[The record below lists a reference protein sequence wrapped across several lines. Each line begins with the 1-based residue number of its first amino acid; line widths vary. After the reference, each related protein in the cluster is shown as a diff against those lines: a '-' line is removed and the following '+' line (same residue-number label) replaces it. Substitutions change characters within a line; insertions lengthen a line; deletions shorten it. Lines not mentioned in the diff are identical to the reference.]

1 MRRAVARKAYDEAV
15 SAAWKA
21 FDKAT
26 AEAALKVYAEAIAP
40 AARKAYDEAF
50 DEAIAPA
57 EKVYGE
63 AMAAA
68 KKDFDEA
75 TAAAARKYSNPGL
88 LGRILLGRIKGHFR
102 KKKEVFQSK
111 EI

>member
-1 MRRAVARKAYDEAV
+1 MRR
-15 SAAWKA
+15 
-21 FDKAT
+21 T
-26 AEAALKVYAEAIAP
+26 

-75 TAAAARKYSNPGL
+75 IAAAARKYSN
-88 LGRILLGRIKGHFR
+88 LGLLGRIKGHFR
-102 KKKEVFQSK
+102 WLNLWT
-111 EI
+111 